1 MVSLRTPDIVT
12 IPIAEA
18 IAKPR
23 RVEPG
28 GPLVHAAKSVGIEL
42 GE

>member
-1 MVSLRTPDIVT
+1 MVSLRTPEIVT
-12 IPIAEA
+12 VPIAEA

-28 GPLVHAAKSVGIEL
+28 SPLLHAARSVGIEIA
-42 GE
+42 E